1 MINMQTISEEI
12 AKLEE
17 SQASFPVCQKL
28 ADLYIVRDHLM
39 QKQGG
44 NYEQYNRS
52 DYGYYERGGNSGNN
66 SSNYTMYNDGYY
78 NNRMMDNTDNRPRM
92 SNPSMR

>member
-1 MINMQTISEEI
+1 MINMQTISDEI

-39 QKQGG
+39 QKQGQS
-44 NYEQYNRS
+44 N
-52 DYGYYERGGNSGNN
+52 YGYYERGGNSGNN
-66 SSNYTMYNDGYY
+66 SNYAMYNDGGYY
-78 NNRMMDNTDNRPRM
+78 TNNRMTMDNMDNRPLRM
-92 SNPSMR
+92 SNPAPSMR